1 MQVSCWIFSD
11 KNGSSFPLFSN
22 WHLQSWC
29 QIHPKIM
36 HRDLSSKTLSLYN
49 IAFVHR
55 AANSERLRIPSLLAA
70 STHCILLQMH
80 ISLPRPSA
88 QNFHCHSPPPPPS
101 FHFLERRHW
110 IGEFKGT
117 IVGEHK
123 CDYLQECRMYSQG
136 WKGHNVKACI
146 QSDVK
151 PLPPSHSPF
160 THTLQ
165 SLHVQQLGSKPPGN
179 IQA

>member
-1 MQVSCWIFSD
+1 M
-11 KNGSSFPLFSN
+11 
-22 WHLQSWC
+22 
-29 QIHPKIM
+29 
-36 HRDLSSKTLSLYN
+36 SLYN

-55 AANSERLRIPSLLAA
+55 AANSKRLRIPSLLAA
-70 STHCILLQMH
+70 STPCILLQMH

-88 QNFHCHSPPPPPS
+88 QNCHCHSPPPPS
-101 FHFLERRHW
+101 LHFLERRHRS
-110 IGEFKGT
+110 GEFKGT

-151 PLPPSHSPF
+151 PLPPSHSPY

-165 SLHVQQLGSKPPGN
+165 SPHVQLLGSEGPGN
-179 IQA
+179 IQAWCYLTQVPIIQVLQIGLVVRCLIVEVSCWLVSEYRE